1 MQNKKNSILLLVLV
15 VLVPLVNAACLD
27 LASGC
32 GNELLSETRSPDGK
46 LKAIMF
52 QRDCGAT
59 TGFSTQISILSVDE
73 KLPNEGG
80 NVFVADSDHGAAPSG
95 RGGGPIVEVHW
106 LNESE
111 LLIKHDSRAR
121 VFHSEQSL
129 GRVKIRYERFAS

>member
-15 VLVPLVNAACLD
+15 VLVPFVNAACLD

-32 GNELLSETRSPDGK
+32 GNELMGEVCSPDGK
-46 LKAIMF
+46 LKAVVF

-80 NVFVADSDHGAAPSG
+80 NIFVADSNHGAASSG

-106 LNESE
+106 LNGSE

-129 GRVKIRYERFAS
+129 GRVKIQYERFAS